1 MTTKTDQKKP
11 LRTPGRPRKLFDKSD
26 RRYQPTK
33 AELEEDLRI
42 PNTTPHELAQAM
54 FGKRSRPT
62 VH

>member
-1 MTTKTDQKKP
+1 MTKKTEQKQA
-11 LRTPGRPRKLFDKSD
+11 RAPGRPRKLYDKSD

-42 PNTTPHELAQAM
+42 RNTTPHELAQAL
-54 FGKRSRPT
+54 FGRRPDVT

>member
-33 AELEEDLRI
+33 AELEEDVSI

-54 FGKRSRPT
+54 FGRNPNIT